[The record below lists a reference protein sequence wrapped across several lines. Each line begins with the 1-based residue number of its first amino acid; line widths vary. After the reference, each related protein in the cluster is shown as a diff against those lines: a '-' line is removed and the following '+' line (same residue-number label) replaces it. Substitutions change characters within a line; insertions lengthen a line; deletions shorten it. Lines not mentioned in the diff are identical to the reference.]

1 MSFAETVPAAL
12 PARESSLAFKLGIA
26 FVLVALADWL
36 FYDQTIGISAV
47 IFAIVLVC
55 GAVIANFA
63 GLDRKQV
70 GLAGIVLLA
79 GLAPAIEDANALSL
93 AFVVLALGFALC
105 RTTNAD
111 IDGPERLALAF
122 RDLFVIG
129 PLRFFRDAVGMVSL
143 PGIASGLTVWFIPL
157 VLGGFF
163 IAMFATA
170 NPIIEGWI
178 RELSPGNTASRVS
191 FERILFWIA
200 AISLV
205 WPFVHVWWRARP
217 EVAARSAEPIVDDRA
232 TASDA
237 FELLGAAAILR
248 SLLLFN
254 LVFAVQSALDLIYL
268 WGNVELPAGI
278 SYASYAHRGAYSLIL
293 TALLAAGFVLA
304 AMRPGCP
311 AREVKVIRP
320 LVYLFVA
327 QNILLVA
334 SSILRLD
341 LYVQIYL
348 LTYWRVAAFIWMLVV
363 ALGLVLIVARI
374 ALERPN
380 SWLIRANLIAL
391 AAVLYACSLANF
403 AALIADYNVSHS
415 REAAG
420 KGVTID
426 MTYLFQLGPQALP
439 AIDRALRLRAPDPVL
454 AASRDRLADDQAK
467 RMASWRAWDFRSWR
481 LQRYMIIPQDGSTAG
496 S

>member
-1 MSFAETVPAAL
+1 MSFAETLPAAL
-12 PARESSLAFKLGIA
+12 PVRESSLPFKLAIA
-26 FVLVALADWL
+26 FALAALADWL
-36 FYDQTIGISAV
+36 FYGQTIGISAV
-47 IFAIVLVC
+47 VFALALAC

-63 GLDRKQV
+63 GLDRKQA
-70 GLAGIVLLA
+70 GLAGLVLLA
-79 GLAPAIEDANALSL
+79 GLVPAIEHANALSL
-93 AFVVLALGFALC
+93 ALAVLALGFALTC
-105 RTTNAD
+105 ATNPEL
-111 IDGPERLALAF
+111 DGPKQLALAF

-157 VLGGFF
+157 ALGGFF
-163 IAMFATA
+163 IVLFATA
-170 NPIIEGWI
+170 NPIIESWI
-178 RELSPGNTASRVS
+178 RELSPGNTASHVS
-191 FERILFWIA
+191 FERMLFWVA
-200 AISLV
+200 ATSLV

-217 EVAARSAEPIVDDRA
+217 EVAASAAEPVVEVQA
-232 TASDA
+232 TGSEF

-254 LVFAVQSALDLIYL
+254 LVFAVQSVLDLIYL

-278 SYASYAHRGAYSLIL
+278 TYASYAHRGAYALML
-293 TALLAAGFVLA
+293 TAVLAAGFVLA
-304 AMRPGCP
+304 AMRPGGP
-311 AREVKVIRP
+311 ATDVKVIRP

-334 SSILRLD
+334 SSMLRLD

-348 LTYWRVAAFIWMLVV
+348 LTYWRVAAFIWMLLV

-380 SWLIRANLIAL
+380 GWLIRANLIAL
-391 AAVLYACSLANF
+391 TSLLYACSLTNF
-403 AALIADYNVSHS
+403 AAIIADYNVSHS

-420 KGVTID
+420 SGVTID

-439 AIDRALRLRAPDPVL
+439 AIDKALRLRAPDPLLV
-454 AASRDRLADDQAK
+454 ARRDRLADEQSR
-467 RMASWRAWDFRSWR
+467 RMTSWRAWGFRSWR
-481 LQRYMIIPQDGSTAG
+481 LQRYMTIPQDGSTAG

>member
-1 MSFAETVPAAL
+1 
-12 PARESSLAFKLGIA
+12 
-26 FVLVALADWL
+26 
-36 FYDQTIGISAV
+36 
-47 IFAIVLVC
+47 
-55 GAVIANFA
+55 
-63 GLDRKQV
+63 
-70 GLAGIVLLA
+70 
-79 GLAPAIEDANALSL
+79 
-93 AFVVLALGFALC
+93 
-105 RTTNAD
+105 
-111 IDGPERLALAF
+111 
-122 RDLFVIG
+122 
-129 PLRFFRDAVGMVSL
+129 
-143 PGIASGLTVWFIPL
+143 
-157 VLGGFF
+157 
-163 IAMFATA
+163 
-170 NPIIEGWI
+170 
-178 RELSPGNTASRVS
+178 
-191 FERILFWIA
+191 
-200 AISLV
+200 V

-454 AASRDRLADDQAK
+454 AARRDHLADEQAK

-481 LQRYMIIPQDGSTAG
+481 LQRYMNIPQDGLTAG

>member
-1 MSFAETVPAAL
+1 MSFAETMPTAL
-12 PARESSLAFKLGIA
+12 PARESSLPFKLAIA
-26 FVLVALADWL
+26 FALAALADWL
-36 FYDQTIGISAV
+36 FYGQAIGISAV
-47 IFAIVLVC
+47 IFALALAC
-55 GAVIANFA
+55 GAAVANFA
-63 GLDRKQV
+63 DIDRRR
-70 GLAGIVLLA
+70 LSLPCFALLA
-79 GLAPAIEDANALSL
+79 GLVPAIEEPNALAL
-93 AFVVLALGFALC
+93 AFAILALSYALF
-105 RTTNAD
+105 RTTNAAAD
-111 IDGPERLALAF
+111 SPGRFALAC

-143 PGIASGLTVWFIPL
+143 PGLASGLTVWFIPL

-163 IAMFATA
+163 IVLFATA
-170 NPIIEGWI
+170 NPIIENWI
-178 RELSPGNTASRVS
+178 RELSPDNTASHVG

-205 WPFVHVWWRARP
+205 WPFVHVWWGTRP
-217 EVAARSAEPIVDDRA
+217 EVAASSAEPVVEDQA
-232 TASDA
+232 TASEL

-268 WGNVELPAGI
+268 WGNAELPAGI
-278 SYASYAHRGAYSLIL
+278 TYASYAHRGAYALIL

-304 AMRPGCP
+304 AMRPGGP
-311 AREVKVIRP
+311 AREVKAIRP

-348 LTYWRVAAFIWMLVV
+348 LTYWRVAAFIWMLLV

-374 ALERPN
+374 ALERSN
-380 SWLIRANLIAL
+380 RWLIRTNLIGL
-391 AAVLYACSLANF
+391 TAVLYACSLTNF
-403 AALIADYNVSHS
+403 AAIIATYNVSHS

-420 KGVTID
+420 QGVTID
-426 MTYLFQLGPQALP
+426 IDYLFQLGPQALP
-439 AIDRALRLRAPDPVL
+439 AINKAIQLRAFDPTL
-454 AASRDRLADDQAK
+454 ISRRDCLQRRANDTT
-467 RMASWRAWDFRSWR
+467 SWRAWDFRSWR
-481 LQRYMIIPQDGSTAG
+481 LQRYMSIPREPSTAG
-496 S
+496 

>member
-12 PARESSLAFKLGIA
+12 PARESSLAFKLAIA
-26 FVLVALADWL
+26 FVLAALADWL
-36 FYDQTIGISAV
+36 FYDQSIGISAV

-55 GAVIANFA
+55 ATAIANVA
-63 GLDRKQV
+63 SLDRKQIW
-70 GLAGIVLLA
+70 LAGLVLLA
-79 GLAPAIEDANALSL
+79 GLAPAIEEANALSL
-93 AFVVLALGFALC
+93 ALVVLALGFALS
-105 RTTNAD
+105 RTTNPD
-111 IDGPERLALAF
+111 LDRPEQLALAF

-143 PGIASGLTVWFIPL
+143 PSLASGLTVWFIPL

-163 IAMFATA
+163 IVMFATA
-170 NPIIEGWI
+170 NPVIESWI
-178 RELSPGNTASRVS
+178 RELGPGNTASRIS

-217 EVAARSAEPIVDDRA
+217 EVAARSAEPVVDDQA
-232 TASDA
+232 TASEC

-278 SYASYAHRGAYSLIL
+278 SYASYAHRGAYALIL
-293 TALLAAGFVLA
+293 MALLAAGFVLA
-304 AMRPGCP
+304 AMRPGGP
-311 AREVKVIRP
+311 ARDVKVIRP

-391 AAVLYACSLANF
+391 TAVLYACSLTNF
-403 AALIADYNVSHS
+403 AAIIATYNVGHS

-439 AIDRALRLRAPDPVL
+439 AIDRALRLRVPDPVL
-454 AASRDRLADDQAK
+454 AARRDHLADEQVK
-467 RMASWRAWDFRSWR
+467 RMTSWRAWDFRSWR
-481 LQRYMIIPQDGSTAG
+481 LQRYMNIPQDGSTAG

>member
-12 PARESSLAFKLGIA
+12 PARESSLPFKLAIA
-26 FVLVALADWL
+26 FVLAALADWL
-36 FYDQTIGISAV
+36 FYDQSIGISAV
-47 IFAIVLVC
+47 IFALALAC
-55 GAVIANFA
+55 GAAVANMA
-63 GLDRKQV
+63 GLDRKQIWLV
-70 GLAGIVLLA
+70 VLVLLA
-79 GLAPAIEDANALSL
+79 GLVPAIEEANALSL
-93 AFVVLALGFALC
+93 ALIVLALGLALT
-105 RTTNAD
+105 RATNPD
-111 IDGPERLALAF
+111 LDGPERLALAF

-129 PLRFFRDAVGMVSL
+129 PLRFFRDTAGMVSL
-143 PGIASGLTVWFIPL
+143 PGIASGLTVWFVPL
-157 VLGGFF
+157 ALGGFF
-163 IAMFATA
+163 IVLFATA
-170 NPIIEGWI
+170 NPIIESWI
-178 RELSPGNTASRVS
+178 RELIPGNTASHVS

-205 WPFVHVWWRARP
+205 WPFVHVWWQARP
-217 EVAARSAEPIVDDRA
+217 EVGASSAEPVVEDQA
-232 TASDA
+232 TASEF

-254 LVFAVQSALDLIYL
+254 LVFAVQSALDLVYL
-268 WGNVELPAGI
+268 WGNAELPAGI
-278 SYASYAHRGAYSLIL
+278 TYAAYAHRGAYALIL

-304 AMRPGCP
+304 AMRPGGP

-348 LTYWRVAAFIWMLVV
+348 LTYWRVAAFIWMLMV

-380 SWLIRANLIAL
+380 SWLIHANLIVL
-391 AAVLYACSLANF
+391 TAVLYASSLTNF
-403 AALIADYNVSHS
+403 AAIIANYNVSHS

-426 MTYLFQLGPQALP
+426 MNYLLQLGPQALP
-439 AIDRALRLRAPDPVL
+439 AIDKALQLRAPDPFLV
-454 AASRDRLADDQAK
+454 ARRDRLADEQTR

-481 LQRYMIIPQDGSTAG
+481 LQRYMNIPRDGSTAG

>member
-12 PARESSLAFKLGIA
+12 PARESSLAFKLAIA
-26 FVLVALADWL
+26 FVLAALADWL
-36 FYDQTIGISAV
+36 FYDQSIGISAV

-55 GAVIANFA
+55 ATAIANVA
-63 GLDRKQV
+63 SLDRKQIW
-70 GLAGIVLLA
+70 LAGLVLLA
-79 GLAPAIEDANALSL
+79 GLAPAIEEANALSL
-93 AFVVLALGFALC
+93 ALVVLALGFALS
-105 RTTNAD
+105 RTTNPD
-111 IDGPERLALAF
+111 LDDPEQLALAF

-143 PGIASGLTVWFIPL
+143 PSLASGLTVWFIPL

-163 IAMFATA
+163 IVMFATA
-170 NPIIEGWI
+170 NPVIESWI
-178 RELSPGNTASRVS
+178 RELGPGNTASRIS

-217 EVAARSAEPIVDDRA
+217 EVTASSAESVVDDPA
-232 TASDA
+232 TASEF

-268 WGNVELPAGI
+268 WGNVDLPAGI
-278 SYASYAHRGAYSLIL
+278 SYASYAHRGAYALIL
-293 TALLAAGFVLA
+293 MALLAAGFVLA
-304 AMRPGCP
+304 AMRPGGP
-311 AREVKVIRP
+311 ARDVKVIRP

-391 AAVLYACSLANF
+391 TAVLYACALTNF
-403 AALIADYNVSHS
+403 ATIIATYNVSHS

-439 AIDRALRLRAPDPVL
+439 AIDRALRLRVPDPVL
-454 AASRDRLADDQAK
+454 AARRDHLADEQVK
-467 RMASWRAWDFRSWR
+467 RMTSWRAWDFRSWR
-481 LQRYMIIPQDGSTAG
+481 LQRYMNIPQDGSTAG

>member
-1 MSFAETVPAAL
+1 MTFAQTVPAAL
-12 PARESSLAFKLGIA
+12 PARESSLPFKLAMA
-26 FVLVALADWL
+26 FALAALADWL
-36 FYDQTIGISAV
+36 FYGQSIGISAV
-47 IFAIVLVC
+47 IFAMALAC
-55 GAVIANFA
+55 AAAIANLA
-63 GLDRKQV
+63 GLDGKRI
-70 GLAGIVLLA
+70 GLASLVLLA
-79 GLAPAIEDANALSL
+79 GLAPAIEEANAFSL
-93 AFVVLALGFALC
+93 ALVVLALGFALF
-105 RTTNAD
+105 RTTYPGL
-111 IDGPERLALAF
+111 DGPEQFALAF

-129 PLRFFRDAVGMVSL
+129 PLRLFRDAAGMISL
-143 PGIASGLTVWFIPL
+143 PRIASGFTVWFIPL
-157 VLGGFF
+157 ALGGFF
-163 IAMFATA
+163 IVLFATA
-170 NPIIEGWI
+170 NPVIESWI
-178 RELSPGNTASRVS
+178 SELLSPGNTTSHIS

-200 AISLV
+200 ATALV

-217 EVAARSAEPIVDDRA
+217 EAAARSAEPVEDQA
-232 TASDA
+232 TASEF

-254 LVFAVQSALDLIYL
+254 LVFAVQTALDLIYL

-278 SYASYAHRGAYSLIL
+278 TYASYAHRGAYALIL

-304 AMRPGCP
+304 AMRPGGP
-311 AREVKVIRP
+311 AGDVKVVRP

-348 LTYWRVAAFIWMLVV
+348 LTYLRVAAFIWMGLV
-363 ALGLVLIVARI
+363 ALGLVLITARI
-374 ALERPN
+374 ALERSN

-391 AAVLYACSLANF
+391 TTVLYVCSMTNF
-403 AALIADYNVSHS
+403 AAIIANYNVAHS

-420 KGVTID
+420 QGVTID
-426 MTYLFQLGPQALP
+426 MSYLFRLGPQALP
-439 AIDRALRLRAPDPVL
+439 AIDKALPLRTPDPFLV
-454 AASRDRLADDQAK
+454 ARRDRLADEQAR

-481 LQRYMIIPQDGSTAG
+481 LQRYMKAPQEASTAG